1 MHEEPDALPATRAE
15 AVERALAA
23 FDELVAV
30 GEAIEE
36 EWIYVT
42 DLAAAGRAVIR
53 GAGGQSAAAGQSP
66 PDRAALPADR
76 AAAVVAAAAE
86 IGAIE
91 DPHRAID
98 WLSTY
103 PAIVALALGSGDA

>member
-1 MHEEPDALPATRAE
+1 MHAEPDALPVTRAE

-23 FDELVAV
+23 FDALVAV
-30 GEAIEE
+30 GETIED

-53 GAGGQSAAAGQSP
+53 GAGEQPSADGL
-66 PDRAALPADR
+66 ALPADR

-86 IGAIE
+86 IAAIE

-98 WLSTY
+98 WLSTF
-103 PAIVALALGSGDA
+103 PAVIALALGPGGA

>member
-1 MHEEPDALPATRAE
+1 MHDEPDALPATRAE
-15 AVERALAA
+15 AVAHALTA
-23 FDELVAV
+23 FDKLVAV
-30 GEAIEE
+30 GEAIED

-53 GAGGQSAAAGQSP
+53 GAGGQSAADGQSP
-66 PDRAALPADR
+66 PDQPALPADR
-76 AAAVVAAAAE
+76 AAAVVAAGAE
-86 IGAIE
+86 IGSIE

-103 PAIVALALGSGDA
+103 PAVIALALGSGDA